1 MTRILLGNIAEGTS
15 EEEIKDF
22 LQKYGFPAIT
32 RIEPVAG
39 AGAGAGARPSV
50 LLTFD
55 GVDAD
60 MLRKRKERIHGIY
73 WKGESITA
81 RVLSDGFL

>member
-22 LQKYGFPAIT
+22 LQKYGFPAIS
-32 RIEPVAG
+32 RIEPV

-73 WKGESITA
+73 WKGGSITA